1 MCSSDLCRPGICRGV
16 RSVSRGNQ
24 PRGCEGCGL
33 FLEQGET
40 MTARTIMVGR
50 DVERSLHRISLEIV
64 ERNHGVTDLSIV
76 GIHTGGVYLAQRIK
90 QHIEE
95 REEITLPS
103 GTLDITLYRDDW
115 SLISQNPI
123 VKKSDI
129 GFLLEDKRVV
139 LVDDVIFTGRTI
151 RAAMD
156 AIMDY
161 GRPLSVQLAVL
172 IDRGGREL
180 PIQPDYVG
188 MAVSALAKE
197 RVDVLL
203 SEKDGRDAVIL
214 SKR

>member
-1 MCSSDLCRPGICRGV
+1 MI
-16 RSVSRGNQ
+16 
-24 PRGCEGCGL
+24 
-33 FLEQGET
+33 
-40 MTARTIMVGR
+40 GR
-50 DVERSLHRISLEIV
+50 DIERSLHRISLEIV
-64 ERNHGVTDLSIV
+64 ERNHGVTDLSII
-76 GIHTGGVYLAQRIK
+76 GIHTGGVFLAQRIK

-95 REEITLPS
+95 REEVVLPS

-123 VKKSDI
+123 VRKSDI

-188 MAVSALAKE
+188 MAVSALPKE

-203 SEKDGRDAVIL
+203 AEKDGRDAVIL

>member
-1 MCSSDLCRPGICRGV
+1 MI
-16 RSVSRGNQ
+16 
-24 PRGCEGCGL
+24 
-33 FLEQGET
+33 
-40 MTARTIMVGR
+40 GR
-50 DVERSLHRISLEIV
+50 DIERSLHRISLEIV
-64 ERNHGVTDLSIV
+64 ERNHGVTDLSII
-76 GIHTGGVYLAQRIK
+76 GIHTGGVYLAERIK
-90 QHIEE
+90 HHIEE
-95 REEITLPS
+95 REEVALPS

-188 MAVSALAKE
+188 MSVNALGKE

-203 SEKDGRDAVIL
+203 TEKDGRDAVIL
-214 SKR
+214 AKR